1 MKNKEITLAKQ
12 ATATIL
18 FIVIVV
24 GCLMVPNLVG
34 APQYKQTVES
44 AMFFAAVVVSLYII
58 LFTNKTWTDIFK
70 SATKSIQDAV
80 PGMLI
85 MLVIGPL
92 VAGFIMS
99 GLIPMMIYYGILLI
113 HPVLIYAMSLLLCIV
128 FSVFTGMS
136 WGSIATIGIVMMGVG
151 SAVGANL
158 GIVAGAVISGAYF
171 GDKISPI
178 SASTNVTAMA
188 CKVDLY
194 DHVGSMVWTTGPS
207 TLIAL
212 VVYVICGFVYPPVNS
227 DINTPEIVAL
237 LNDLSGMF
245 NFNVFLLIPLAI
257 VLYGSIRKKPA
268 IPVLIIAV
276 AVSFLLTGIFQDFRL
291 DQILTA
297 FNSGFKLNMVSWY
310 EYSQPVPGEIY
321 ILSYFECGGFWNFG
335 NVVIII
341 ITILFSVG
349 VLKTINAIPA
359 TMGSI
364 FRKCNSRSSV
374 IVASIFTGFM
384 LIATTANGSA
394 CSFLEYEIWGAKY
407 DQFHID
413 RRVLSRTAEDTGTLL
428 EIFMPWTPAG
438 IFVVTTLGVPVSQ
451 FGIWTIVNWITPFVA
466 IFLGLTGIGT
476 YKKLSER
483 KLAEQ
488 AANG

>member
-1 MKNKEITLAKQ
+1 MTLPKQ
-12 ATATIL
+12 IAATLL
-18 FIVIVV
+18 FIGVII
-24 GCLMVPNLVG
+24 GCLLIPPVIG
-34 APQYKQTVES
+34 ASQYKQTVES
-44 AMFFAAVVVSLYII
+44 AMFFAAVIVSIFII

-92 VAGFIMS
+92 IAGFIMS
-99 GLIPMMIYYGILLI
+99 GLIPMLIYYGILLI
-113 HPVLIYAMSLLLCIV
+113 HPVLIYAMALLLTIV

-151 SAVGANL
+151 TAIGANL

-194 DHVGSMVWTTGPS
+194 DHVGSMVWTTGPA
-207 TLIAL
+207 TLIGLA
-212 VVYVICGFVYPPVNS
+212 VYIICGFAFPPTNAN
-227 DINTPEIVAL
+227 INTPEIVAL

-245 NFNVFLLIPLAI
+245 NFNIFLLIPLVI
-257 VLYGSIRKKPA
+257 VLYGSVRKKPA
-268 IPVLIIAV
+268 IPVLIIAI
-276 AVSFLLTGIFQDFRL
+276 AVSFVLTGIFQNFEIS
-291 DQILTA
+291 QILTA

-310 EYSQPVPGEIY
+310 EYSQPVEGEVY
-321 ILSYFECGGFWNFG
+321 ILSYFERGGFWNFG
-335 NVVIII
+335 NTVVII

-359 TMGSI
+359 TMGTI
-364 FRKCNSRSSV
+364 FRKCNTRSSV
-374 IVASIFTGFM
+374 IVASIFTGFL

-407 DQFHID
+407 DQFNID

-451 FGIWTIVNWITPFVA
+451 FGIWAIVNWITPFVA
-466 IFLGLTGIGT
+466 IFLAVTGIGT
-476 YKKLSER
+476 YKKLSEK
-483 KLAEQ
+483 KLADK
-488 AANG
+488 AANA

>member
-24 GCLMVPNLVG
+24 GCLMVPTLVG

-44 AMFFAAVVVSLYII
+44 AMFFAAVVVSLYIM

-151 SAVGANL
+151 SAIGANL

-188 CKVDLY
+188 CKVDHRSLHC
-194 DHVGSMVWTTGPS
+194 DRSGR
-207 TLIAL
+207 LR
-212 VVYVICGFVYPPVNS
+212 
-227 DINTPEIVAL
+227 
-237 LNDLSGMF
+237 DL
-245 NFNVFLLIPLAI
+245 
-257 VLYGSIRKKPA
+257 R
-268 IPVLIIAV
+268 
-276 AVSFLLTGIFQDFRL
+276 FRL
-291 DQILTA
+291 SPRQLQHQHARDRGA
-297 FNSGFKLNMVSWY
+297 A
-310 EYSQPVPGEIY
+310 ERPVRY
-321 ILSYFECGGFWNFG
+321 VQL
-335 NVVIII
+335 
-341 ITILFSVG
+341 
-349 VLKTINAIPA
+349 
-359 TMGSI
+359 
-364 FRKCNSRSSV
+364 
-374 IVASIFTGFM
+374 
-384 LIATTANGSA
+384 
-394 CSFLEYEIWGAKY
+394 
-407 DQFHID
+407 
-413 RRVLSRTAEDTGTLL
+413 
-428 EIFMPWTPAG
+428 
-438 IFVVTTLGVPVSQ
+438 
-451 FGIWTIVNWITPFVA
+451 
-466 IFLGLTGIGT
+466 
-476 YKKLSER
+476 
-483 KLAEQ
+483 
-488 AANG
+488 